1 MLAIRHAV
9 RDQIARLPVASRVG
23 VAVSGGADSMALAA
37 ALALEYKE
45 SSYLLRAVII
55 DHGLQERSDL
65 VANEASEQLK
75 KIGYHDVVI
84 IKVRVEI
91 TDGLESSARRARYE
105 ALEEFA
111 RQEELSAI
119 FLGHTK
125 NDQAETVLL
134 GLARGSG
141 TRSLS
146 GMARE
151 KGIFLRPLLGID
163 RNTTEE
169 ACRELGIDYW
179 NDPHNDDPQFL
190 RVRVRRMMPLIDSE
204 IGPGVVDALA
214 RSADLLRDDAD
225 ALDGYAQE
233 FLLNLDPSDI
243 DIEALARLPR
253 AVRTRVLRLAIY
265 SLGAPGGSLTADHI
279 SPVEALVSDWH
290 GQGPTSLPGGVKVER
305 KSGRLSLSRRE

>member
-1 MLAIRHAV
+1 
-9 RDQIARLPVASRVG
+9 
-23 VAVSGGADSMALAA
+23 
-37 ALALEYKE
+37 
-45 SSYLLRAVII
+45 
-55 DHGLQERSDL
+55 
-65 VANEASEQLK
+65 
-75 KIGYHDVVI
+75 
-84 IKVRVEI
+84 
-91 TDGLESSARRARYE
+91 
-105 ALEEFA
+105 
-111 RQEELSAI
+111 
-119 FLGHTK
+119 
-125 NDQAETVLL
+125 
-134 GLARGSG
+134 
-141 TRSLS
+141 
-146 GMARE
+146 MARE

-169 ACRELGIDYW
+169 ACSELGIDYW